1 MTYASTSA
9 LYPWGNLLP
18 LPSEAKKPVP
28 AGFTGRAGRD
38 VTAADAEGWAGRDGN
53 YALRLPGDVVGIDVD
68 TYAGKDGAGV
78 LAELEEKLGAL
89 PPTYMS
95 TSRGEP
101 LKSGIRFY
109 RYAGGTLTGKA
120 GTDIDVIQRGHR
132 YAVVWPSTVED
143 RAYMWY
149 APDGSPAGLPPAK
162 EDLAVLPEVW
172 ENHLRQGAST
182 YEVQPA
188 SVDTAEEF
196 AAAMAADDREPC
208 EEIIEALKV
217 AEKRFKGLDDG
228 SHHDSMLAGLHGVVR
243 SASKGHPG
251 YAAAVEK
258 LRELWTA
265 AGLGDARDVEFER
278 MVTGAVAKAATERGG
293 AYKPQ
298 TGREHFCESK
308 VATLPP
314 EWHDIAVEA
323 AKEVAEA
330 GSTGGGGNDGGSGGG
345 DNGGSD
351 NSDGEPDWTKDFQ
364 WDTKGNL
371 LDSYFN
377 TSLIMRNDEVLRH
390 VGSNTMGGGLAWRK
404 LPSWRIHHPN
414 PFKRRDINVDDA
426 DIERIYQI
434 LRGYYGGRHTSLK
447 EETCKSALM
456 SRAAENSFSPW
467 KDYLDALPAWDGVR
481 RIEVAIPTV
490 LHNDYTRQ
498 AMANF
503 FLGMMERAY
512 EPGSQVD
519 SMLVLWGAQGVRK
532 TSWLRALVPDET
544 LYAEL
549 ETIPDANRGKDQL
562 AASHRAAVVVLDE
575 LDKLRRRDE
584 QSALKAFITGRADTW
599 RAPYGR
605 VNSTHAR
612 QFVLA
617 GTTNEA
623 EFLLDATGNRRY
635 WPVRVERQIPEEALT
650 REHMDALLAEARDR
664 YRQGE
669 RVVYAGVF
677 EDMAAQAREENLH
690 DPIGEAVYAWLD
702 DPKASPTPAPG
713 GIQLA
718 KVDVSLVSMNMLLDY
733 VPELGGV
740 DRLRDKQATD
750 RIAAAM
756 DRHPGYRRAAL
767 PPGGQMRVGGKRV
780 KKAWERI

>member
-18 LPSEAKKPVP
+18 LPSDAKKPVP

-38 VTAADAEGWAGRDGN
+38 VTADDAAGWAGRDGN

-120 GTDIDVIQRGHR
+120 GVDIDVIQRGHR

-143 RAYMWY
+143 RAYLWY
-149 APDGSPAGLPPAK
+149 APDGSPAGLPPEK
-162 EDLAVLPEVW
+162 TDLAILPEAW

-188 SVDTAEEF
+188 AVDTTEEF

-208 EEIIEALKV
+208 EEVTEAVKV
-217 AEKRFKGLDDG
+217 AAKRFKTLADG

-251 YAAAVEK
+251 YAAAVEQLRK
-258 LRELWTA
+258 LWAA

-278 MVTGAVAKAATERGG
+278 MVTGAVAKAATEQGG
-293 AYKPQ
+293 TYTPQ
-298 TGREHFCESK
+298 TGSEHFCESK
-308 VATLPP
+308 VAPLPP
-314 EWHDIAVEA
+314 EWNAEDTDEA
-323 AKEVAEA
+323 PTE
-330 GSTGGGGNDGGSGGG
+330 GGNGGGGNNGG
-345 DNGGSD
+345 DDGSD
-351 NSDGEPDWTKDFQ
+351 NSGDEPDWVNDLQT
-364 WDTKGNL
+364 DTKGQL

-377 TSLIMRNDEVLRH
+377 TALIMRNDEVLRH
-390 VGSNTMGGGLAWRK
+390 IGSNTMGGGLAWRK

-414 PFKRRDINVDDA
+414 PFKRRDINLDDA

-481 RIEVAIPTV
+481 RIEEAIPTV
-490 LHNDYTRQ
+490 HHNDYTRQ

-503 FLGMMERAY
+503 FLGMMERCY
-512 EPGSQVD
+512 EPGAQVD

-544 LYAEL
+544 MYAEL

-562 AASHRAAVVVLDE
+562 AASHRAAIVVLDE

-635 WPVRVERQIPEEALT
+635 WPVRVEDRIPAEALT

-664 YRQGE
+664 YRRGE
-669 RVVYAGVF
+669 RVVYAGAF
-677 EDMAAQAREENLH
+677 EGMAEQAREENLH
-690 DPIGEAVYAWLD
+690 DPIGEAIYAWLD
-702 DPKASPTPAPG
+702 DPKSSPAPVAG
-713 GIQLA
+713 GIQMA
-718 KVDVSLVSMNMLLDY
+718 KVDVSLVSMNMLMDY
-733 VPELGGV
+733 VPDLAAV

-767 PPGGQMRVGGKRV
+767 PPGGRLRVGGKRG